1 MEDIAHCFMPDH
13 VHYLVKGQDAR
24 ADAKLY
30 MRKAKQYSGFY
41 FMKAFQVKLWGG
53 KGFDRFVRDAYQ
65 FRAAVKYIIENPVKA
80 GLVTRVEDYPF
91 TGSSKHTIQELME
104 IAYTI

>member
-1 MEDIAHCFMPDH
+1 MPDH
-13 VHYLVKGQDAR
+13 LHQLVKGSKAD

-41 FMKAFQVKLWGG
+41 FMKTFQMKLWGG
-53 KGFDRFVRDAYQ
+53 KGFDRFIRDAYQ

-80 GLVTRVEDYPF
+80 GLVARVEDYPF
-91 TGSSKHTIQELME
+91 TGSSTHSLRELSE